1 MDKSDLVDLQITAIS
16 CITIW
21 FRGPGGTTKREL
33 NRVLFFC
40 FVVPDLRSLEWERNA
55 RYQTKKREDLSFFS
69 FVPPQ
74 GWHKPAQSST
84 EEVLLYHLRD
94 EHLLRLVA
102 LCQVFLFPTHHDLSH
117 FCLLCR
123 HQPIGSYIQII
134 VMQLQTYYSFQGTM
148 NNYYY
153 IDMDSNI

>member
-40 FVVPDLRSLEWERNA
+40 FVVSDLRFLEWERNA
-55 RYQTKKREDLSFFS
+55 CYQTKKREDLSFFS

-74 GWHKPAQSST
+74 GRAFIASGGAVSGIFVSNSPRSLT
-84 EEVLLYHLRD
+84 
-94 EHLLRLVA
+94 
-102 LCQVFLFPTHHDLSH
+102 FLS
-117 FCLLCR
+117 
-123 HQPIGSYIQII
+123 I
-134 VMQLQTYYSFQGTM
+134 V
-148 NNYYY
+148 
-153 IDMDSNI
+153 

>member
-40 FVVPDLRSLEWERNA
+40 FVVSDPRFLEWERNA
-55 RYQTKKREDLSFFS
+55 CYQTKKREDLSFFS

-74 GWHKPAQSST
+74 GRAFIASGGAVSGIFVSNSPRSLT
-84 EEVLLYHLRD
+84 
-94 EHLLRLVA
+94 
-102 LCQVFLFPTHHDLSH
+102 FLS
-117 FCLLCR
+117 
-123 HQPIGSYIQII
+123 I
-134 VMQLQTYYSFQGTM
+134 V
-148 NNYYY
+148 
-153 IDMDSNI
+153 

>member
-40 FVVPDLRSLEWERNA
+40 FVVPDLRSLEWGRNA
-55 RYQTKKREDLSFFS
+55 CYQTKKREDLSFFS

-74 GWHKPAQSST
+74 GRAFIASGGAVSGIFVSNSPRSLT
-84 EEVLLYHLRD
+84 
-94 EHLLRLVA
+94 
-102 LCQVFLFPTHHDLSH
+102 FLS
-117 FCLLCR
+117 
-123 HQPIGSYIQII
+123 I
-134 VMQLQTYYSFQGTM
+134 V
-148 NNYYY
+148 
-153 IDMDSNI
+153 

>member
-55 RYQTKKREDLSFFS
+55 RYQTKKEKTFR
-69 FVPPQ
+69 
-74 GWHKPAQSST
+74 SS
-84 EEVLLYHLRD
+84 LLYHLRD